1 MTVSAR
7 ASFHMQSPCGS
18 THVAL
23 TKAMR
28 RVLGL
33 FVSAPPAPPDLSR
46 RLTLVIEALR
56 RVIAARAG
64 RDRAAVPIVLLVWPY
79 LHRLAAR
86 FEALARRVRAGGS
99 VVATPRTR
107 PASLAPPSPAPP
119 SLAPPSLAPRCRPP
133 RPPRSFAW
141 LIRLAPDAAQLGGQI
156 RHLLADPELASL
168 LAAAPQAGRILR
180 PLCRMLGILPG
191 PDLPAAL
198 FRPRGPPR
206 SPAQP
211 LPPAASPVL
220 EPSAAPSPAPQWP
233 APPGLAPRRRAR
245 PRLPLSSAA
254 PA

>member
-1 MTVSAR
+1 
-7 ASFHMQSPCGS
+7 
-18 THVAL
+18 
-23 TKAMR
+23 MR

-33 FVSAPPAPPDLSR
+33 FVSAPPAPPDFSPPDLSQ
-46 RLTLVIEALR
+46 RLALIIEALR
-56 RVIAARAG
+56 RIIAARAG

-86 FEALARRVRAGGS
+86 FEALARRVRAGGR

-107 PASLAPPSPAPP
+107 PASLAPPSPAPH
-119 SLAPPSLAPRCRPP
+119 SLAPRCRPP
-133 RPPRSFAW
+133 RPPRGLAW
-141 LIRLAPDAAQLGGQI
+141 LIRLAPDAAQLGGQL

-198 FRPRGPPR
+198 FRPRGPRR
-206 SPAQP
+206 SPAPP
-211 LPPAASPVL
+211 LPSAASPVPK
-220 EPSAAPSPAPQWP
+220 PSTAPSPAPQWP
-233 APPGLAPRRRAR
+233 IPPGLAPRRRAR